1 MVDILVA
8 SGLIVALVAV
18 VTRPE
23 PENGTLSPN
32 RPDAPPLL
40 LVSDHDLPC
49 PWCGAATSEDDAR
62 CPSCRQRF
70 G

>member
-18 VTRPE
+18 VTRSE
-23 PENGTLSPN
+23 PENETLMRN
-32 RPDAPPLL
+32 RPDAAPVLL
-40 LVSDHDLPC
+40 LSDHDLPC
-49 PWCGAATSEDDAR
+49 PWCGAATSEDDAH